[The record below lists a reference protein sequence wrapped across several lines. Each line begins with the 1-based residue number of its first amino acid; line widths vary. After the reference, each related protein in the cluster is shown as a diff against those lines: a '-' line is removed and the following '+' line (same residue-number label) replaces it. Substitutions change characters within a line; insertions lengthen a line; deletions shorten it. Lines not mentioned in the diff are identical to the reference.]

1 MENVKKLYKSKDD
14 RMVSGVIGGIA
25 EYFGIDSTLL
35 RLIYVVALFIGIG
48 SPVFLYIILS
58 VLIPE
63 PKNNGPEKT
72 HADYNGYYKPKA
84 PKNKTR
90 KEAEKVEDDDWS
102 DF

>member
-1 MENVKKLYKSKDD
+1 MKKLYKSKDD

-63 PKNNGPEKT
+63 PKNNGP
-72 HADYNGYYKPKA
+72 
-84 PKNKTR
+84 
-90 KEAEKVEDDDWS
+90 
-102 DF
+102 